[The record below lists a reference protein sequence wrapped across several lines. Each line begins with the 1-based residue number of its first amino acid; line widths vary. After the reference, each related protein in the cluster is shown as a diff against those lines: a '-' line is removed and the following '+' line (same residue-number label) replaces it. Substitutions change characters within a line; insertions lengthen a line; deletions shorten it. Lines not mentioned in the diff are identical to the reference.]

1 MELIVQMIRDTIAQ
15 NEEMVHALSVCFEA
29 DNDPKL
35 LEASAAL
42 KLANEK
48 LKELE
53 NN

>member
-15 NEEMVHALSVCFEA
+15 NEEMVHALSVAFEA